1 MTVDGQEAAA
11 VDAGRGRPTGKRE
24 QTKAANRDEI
34 RAAAVAAFTEL
45 GFGATT
51 VRDIVRRTG
60 LASGTFYNYYG
71 DKHVILTELVGEHVA
86 EAGVRMAA
94 ARAAARTPREAIER
108 GAVAYFRLLMES
120 PEMLAMYR
128 RNAGTIRAYAS
139 GDLVDG
145 IIDSLREDLERLLAE
160 RGGDDLDTGLLAA
173 GVIGAGM
180 EIAMRF
186 AESEGID
193 PERAIAALQALVVDG
208 LLG

>member
-1 MTVDGQEAAA
+1 MTVDGQESVAA
-11 VDAGRGRPTGKRE
+11 DARRGRPTGKRE

-34 RAAAVAAFTEL
+34 RAAAIDAFTEL

-60 LASGTFYNYYG
+60 LASGTFYNYYA

-86 EAGVRMAA
+86 EAGARMAA
-94 ARAAARTPREAIER
+94 ARAAATTPREAIEL

-139 GDLVDG
+139 GTLVDG
-145 IIDSLREDLERLLAE
+145 IIDSLRTDLERLLAE
-160 RGGDDLDTGLLAA
+160 RGASGLDTELLAA

-186 AESEGID
+186 AESEGAD